1 MPAQIHVNQGKARL
15 VIPSRGGIAAIGG
28 SQVPSAFGED
38 GREVQLQK
46 SATHIQWR
54 YEGDAAWTNLVA
66 LSELEGDPG
75 AQGETGPM
83 PYDYRG
89 AWDGYTSYGLYDAVT
104 YQGSLYWLP
113 ATGGWTI
120 GGAPPAYNWELLVS
134 KGDTGEQGETGKSA
148 YQSYLDTTADD
159 PVLTEEQWSE
169 GGGGGGDYLPLAG
182 GTMDAN
188 ASIIWG
194 NASAIRE
201 AGAQGLEIECS
212 VGYRWQ
218 WVAGRMILRQIN
230 SGQIQRVL
238 AIDGVTP
245 GNTEDIS
252 EGFITGTRWE
262 TQDGTIYECTDSTD
276 GAAVWENI
284 TPIPISTPGVAY
296 VNSGGDDSTGAIS
309 DPSKP
314 YLTAQ
319 AAWDDGARNIEF
331 GVGSYSI
338 THISSP
344 TDSFDIFFRGAGK
357 EVTTLDFTFT
367 GEAGGDHPDETDFG
381 QNGGDGAPGVD
392 AGSFTLSSD
401 KSLSINLATSGGPGG
416 KGGKGGPGSVD
427 PEIVGGNGGLGG
439 DAGDGPTFEVFNCVL
454 ASQSNE
460 SIGGQAGEAGDAN
473 GYIPGVAGAAG
484 ANGALGVGNYYWCD
498 LTTPEAIDVNSMY
511 SCLRDGRL
519 FATVP
524 SSKVEYSASTVEAAL
539 NDLFNGRVEI
549 YRVNDN
555 NFTTSSTTVSSVP
568 NFACPIAVGEQ
579 LTIEI
584 FGFHTAGTG
593 GMKLCFSGPASPT
606 FLRYNFSHWTSVTAM
621 RSPISG
627 AATSFDV
634 DLSEGSGSS
643 VVMPFNVLLTVKNGA
658 NGGVIQ
664 CKMASVT
671 GGQTLT
677 VMRESF
683 MRVTR

>member
-1 MPAQIHVNQGKARL
+1 MPADIHVNQGKARV

-66 LSELEGDPG
+66 LSELEGD
-75 AQGETGPM
+75 
-83 PYDYRG
+83 
-89 AWDGYTSYGLYDAVT
+89 
-104 YQGSLYWLP
+104 
-113 ATGGWTI
+113 
-120 GGAPPAYNWELLVS
+120 
-134 KGDTGEQGETGKSA
+134 TGEQGETGKSA

-188 ASIIWG
+188 ATIIWG

-245 GNTEDIS
+245 GGTEDIS
-252 EGFITGTRWE
+252 EGFIVGTRWE

-284 TPIPISTPGVAY
+284 TPIPISTPGIAY
-296 VNSGGDDSTGAIS
+296 VNSGGDDSTGAIG

-319 AAWDDGARNIEF
+319 AAWDDGARNIEL
-331 GVGSYSI
+331 GVGNYTI
-338 THISSP
+338 AHVSSES
-344 TDSFDIFFRGAGK
+344 DASLDIFFRGAGK
-357 EVTTLDFTFT
+357 EATTLDFTFT
-367 GEAGGDHPDETDFG
+367 GL
-381 QNGGDGAPGVD
+381 NGTHGVD
-392 AGSFTLSSD
+392 QTDPGQTGNPGTGGGNAGAFTLSSD
-401 KSLSINLATSGGPGG
+401 KSLSINLVAKGGTGG
-416 KGGKGGPGSVD
+416 NGGKGGPGSSD
-427 PEIVGGNGGLGG
+427 PEIISGNGGYGG
-439 DAGDGPTFEVFNCVL
+439 NAGNGPTYEVFNCVL
-454 ASQSNE
+454 ASLSKETDPGQ
-460 SIGGQAGEAGDAN
+460 GGQPGDDGGFGMGTQGAS
-473 GYIPGVAGAAG
+473 GTSGVA
-484 ANGALGVGNYYWCD
+484 VTEHYYWCD
-498 LTTPEAIDVNSMY
+498 INAIGNNVVSADMDA
-511 SCLRDGRL
+511 CLRDDKL
-519 FATVP
+519 FVTVP
-524 SSKVEYSASTVEAAL
+524 SNRVEYGAGFVEEAL
-539 NDLFNGRVEI
+539 DVLYGERVETRRI
-549 YRVNDN
+549 ESTNWV
-555 NFTTSSTTVSSVP
+555 TTSSTVADVNNLS
-568 NFACPIAVGEQ
+568 CLIDQYEQ

-584 FGFHTAGTG
+584 FGFHTSGTG
-593 GMKLCFSGPASPT
+593 GMKVSFSGPSSPT
-606 FLRYNFSHWTSVTAM
+606 FLRYNFHHWTSVTAV
-621 RSPISG
+621 RSPIPG
-627 AATSFDV
+627 AATAFNT
-634 DLSEGSGSS
+634 DLTEGAGST
-643 VVMPFNVLLTVKNGA
+643 VVMPFHVFLTVKNGA
-658 NGGVIQ
+658 NQGTIQ
-664 CKMASVT
+664 FRAASVT

-677 VMRESF
+677 LLQETV